1 MAVGEAFSDSG
12 KYLRIPRKVFPRSVR
27 VHFSEDCGR
36 ARGRPWTEI
45 NSGPDGVD
53 DPSLS

>member
-36 ARGRPWTEI
+36 VRGRPWTEI

>member
-1 MAVGEAFSDSG
+1 MAVGEALSDSG

-36 ARGRPWTEI
+36 GRPWTEI
-45 NSGPDGVD
+45 NRCPDGVD